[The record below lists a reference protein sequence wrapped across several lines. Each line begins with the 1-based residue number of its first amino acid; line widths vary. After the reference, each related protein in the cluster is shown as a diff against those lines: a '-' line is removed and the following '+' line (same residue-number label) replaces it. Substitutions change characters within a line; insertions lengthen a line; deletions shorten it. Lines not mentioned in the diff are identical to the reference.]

1 MPLNLNKDNLLKY
14 IIDAMDEM
22 VCVLD
27 TSLKAVYF
35 NQNFGE
41 MIKLVHGFIPQL
53 NETIYD
59 KTAEVY
65 SKEWLP
71 RLNNALL
78 GKYFEEVIS
87 NKY

>member
-1 MPLNLNKDNLLKY
+1 MPSNLNKDTLIKSV
-14 IIDAMDEM
+14 IDSMNEM

-41 MIKLVHGFIPQL
+41 MIKLVHGFIPQF
-53 NETIYD
+53 NETKYD

-78 GKYFEEVIS
+78 VRYM
-87 NKY
+87 